1 MASYGHSCHSL
12 KGGKSFPQQVTT
24 LINTQDSGGIG
35 KRWPGLGLR
44 KAKSQIFSTHTQ
56 PGLMC
61 LLTWFSQLPSLRG
74 NWRCASWTPGQGQS
88 DAVAGCPLAVV
99 QAIQLPCQST
109 DRVTSLSLCPLT
121 SDLPYKLLQVLCP
134 AGPHQSHHGLLFP
147 RKPSVLHADGHRHLF
162 RSVALSWSPWL
173 RTLTCLTVISPFSL
187 RHGNVA

>member
-1 MASYGHSCHSL
+1 MGWASGRQSPRS
-12 KGGKSFPQQVTT
+12 SAP
-24 LINTQDSGGIG
+24 IPS
-35 KRWPGLGLR
+35 
-44 KAKSQIFSTHTQ
+44 

-61 LLTWFSQLPSLRG
+61 LITWFSQLPSLRETG
-74 NWRCASWTPGQGQS
+74 DKLPGHRGKGQS
-88 DAVAGCPLAVV
+88 DAVFGCPLAVV
-99 QAIQLPCQST
+99 QAGQWLPYQST

-147 RKPSVLHADGHRHLF
+147 RKPSCWPCRWAQTSFQICGLVLG
-162 RSVALSWSPWL
+162 PWL